1 MLRLAQKNCR
11 KKVNL
16 AAFTPG
22 DDRHKLL
29 SEKKNIGR
37 KVALNPV
44 SLTQYKIEK
53 RTSCKGWKRWLQYWK
68 KISKFL
74 NFLWPKTF
82 PVRIFNADGSS
93 YVIDHDKPQAVIQ
106 LPKITE
112 DTDEVRK
119 IFIRRTGTVQ
129 KDYTEFDDESSSKE
143 ATVTWKS

>member
-1 MLRLAQKNCR
+1 MLRLAQKNFR

-22 DDRHKLL
+22 SDRHNLL

-37 KVALNPV
+37 KVDLNPV

-53 RTSCKGWKRWLQYWK
+53 RTS
-68 KISKFL
+68 
-74 NFLWPKTF
+74 WPKTF

-106 LPKITE
+106 LPRITE

-129 KDYTEFDDESSSKE
+129 KDYTEFDDDSSSKE
-143 ATVTWKS
+143 STT